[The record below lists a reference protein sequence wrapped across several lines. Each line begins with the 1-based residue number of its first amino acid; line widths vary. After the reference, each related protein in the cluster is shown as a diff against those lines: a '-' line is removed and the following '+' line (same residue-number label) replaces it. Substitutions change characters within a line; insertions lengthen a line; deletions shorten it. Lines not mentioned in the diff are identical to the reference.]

1 MRDAA
6 DAALQSQ
13 QEAVARE
20 RAARAELAKVSTQ
33 ARIQGS
39 EFTSIKR
46 QNAELA
52 AELRKCQEIAA
63 EDARAAHALQHQV
76 DISEQEVAMMENER
90 ERLFREKDA
99 LATAVTKL
107 DRVV

>member
-1 MRDAA
+1 MGLSDVRTVAA
-6 DAALQSQ
+6 R
-13 QEAVARE
+13 RE
-20 RAARAELAKVSTQ
+20 RPMGAPAVGLAEAKSVDRMKAS
-33 ARIQGS
+33 
-39 EFTSIKR
+39 
-46 QNAELA
+46 
-52 AELRKCQEIAA
+52 A

-76 DISEQEVAMMENER
+76 DISEQEVAMLENER